1 MEDPFYLVRDDV
13 VKALAKLRGLYQR
26 RSELESVPA
35 TAAERTWTESEL
47 CNALRSIEW
56 DVEDLQETIGIVEKN
71 QKQFRLSEADLQ
83 ARRSFVK
90 ATRDELDALKE
101 RLSLNRAADTDRT
114 ARQEL
119 EEADELP
126 PAYNPLLE
134 QPSSPPERPQAP
146 AKPTGGSSGGGYS
159 RLREDEP
166 PESPL
171 QEQRQQQRRLAGEQ
185 QRHLDRIGQSVGTL
199 RDMSQRLGTEVDDQS
214 IMIEDI
220 THEVDAAQGKVDTTM
235 SRMMK
240 VLRIS
245 NDKRQWTAIGVL
257 SGIMLIVVLMFFFI

>member
-114 ARQEL
+114 ARQ
-119 EEADELP
+119 
-126 PAYNPLLE
+126 PLLE